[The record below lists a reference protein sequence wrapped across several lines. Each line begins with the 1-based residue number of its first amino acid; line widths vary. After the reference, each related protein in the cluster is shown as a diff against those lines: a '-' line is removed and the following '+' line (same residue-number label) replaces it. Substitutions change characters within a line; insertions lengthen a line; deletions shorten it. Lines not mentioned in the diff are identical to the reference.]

1 MSTLQDLGSSKE
13 LVGQILLALKENA
26 AIMGEM
32 TAEMRSLNNEIANLK
47 VAQEETEDIVKEI
60 KIKKYVIEN
69 SIKQLEDNIEKIKE
83 NIESIEKEKK
93 EDKKNSFN
101 NKILIFIAIM
111 GALATI
117 IAAFIQIYPTLH
129 K

>member
-1 MSTLQDLGSSKE
+1 MSTQQELGTSKE
-13 LVGQILLALKENA
+13 LVNQILLALKENA

-32 TAEMRSLNNEIANLK
+32 TAEMRSINNQIASLK
-47 VAQEETEDIVKEI
+47 AAQEETENIVREI
-60 KIKKYVIEN
+60 KIKKYIIED
-69 SIKQLEDNIEKIKE
+69 SIKQLGD
-83 NIESIEKEKK
+83 SIEKLKENLESIGQEKK
-93 EDKKNSFN
+93 EDKKNNFN